1 MKQNASFMHAM
12 LFKARLTPVNALVN
26 APVNA
31 PVGMDRIFNRT
42 GIRPLDIWPN
52 IRLNTGDLDKSLSLI
67 DEGKF
72 LFDIKLQ
79 YKMNDIYLNFNT
91 RNQLSLLVL

>member
-12 LFKARLTPVNALVN
+12 LFKARLTPVNA
-26 APVNA
+26 PVNA
-31 PVGMDRIFNRT
+31 SVGMDRIFNRT